1 MRAGLKNK
9 NIMNKESINL
19 LGEEIKYI
27 SLEID
32 KLNKRKEACQNTI
45 NAFTGDVGEIKI
57 AVYEEKKPTK
67 KHKPVYVPKPKISG
81 EGEQK
86 FGHYL
91 LNIFKNNSTIVFPS
105 AKLCQLMKEG
115 IESGKCADTKKADLS
130 AAVGSFLWNYVS
142 RGILKKIEKSE
153 GERSAGYQYNGSD
166 KQTASPKDKVPEL
179 EEIDEAIIELVKKS
193 KNISAQTICSGIRM
207 SPDYLDISKN
217 LNGSLMESVEASLHD
232 LVYYNVLLKSGNEYS
247 HNSKSSI

>member
-1 MRAGLKNK
+1 MSKQIIEML
-9 NIMNKESINL
+9 SQ
-19 LGEEIKYI
+19 EIKTI
-27 SLEID
+27 DLEME
-32 KLNKRKEACQNTI
+32 KLNKQKEACQNTI
-45 NAFTGDVGEIKI
+45 DAFTGDVGEIKI
-57 AVYEEKKPTK
+57 VVYEEKKPTK
-67 KHKPVYVPKPKISG
+67 KHKPVYVPKTKISA
-81 EGEQK
+81 EGKQK

-91 LNIFKNNSTIVFPS
+91 LNIFKNNSTVVFPS

-115 IESGKCADTKKADLS
+115 IESDKCADTKKADLS
-130 AAVGSFLWNYVS
+130 AAVGSFLWNYVN

-217 LNGSLMESVEASLHD
+217 LNGSLQETVESSLKD
-232 LVYYNVLLKSGNEYS
+232 LLYYNILIKTGNEYS
-247 HNSKSSI
+247 YNSKSPL